1 MAGVGSPKRI
11 ASLVDALLQKHPSLV
26 IHYHRHTTDGLA
38 VPALVAAA
46 KAGAKILDVTDDPFT
61 RYYGHAPVRS
71 VNALLQENGLQ
82 TNLDLAPVD
91 DASRVIGDFIGH
103 YHEFESQF
111 RGFSYKVTEHRMPG
125 GAFPSSFEQAV
136 KGDFLHLMPHILRG
150 MSDGNRFIK
159 YFDVTPGSQITWTT
173 WVGIV
178 QYHFKEGG
186 YKEVESI
193 LDLCERFIAGG
204 QRLTTLEPEERE
216 RLLGLYSHATDD
228 LKSLL
233 LGRYGPLPF
242 GWPADWVYQSVFGD
256 GWAERVKHE
265 RIDASPLARKKKE
278 DIDALKHELET
289 KIGRHA
295 TPSELVLYLQHPGA
309 TVDFLVFRRKYGNT
323 SLLPTPVWLDG
334 LKAVGNE
341 VRFEQ
346 NGKPNTIKLVSI
358 GAEVGGV
365 RHIVLAVNNTMHVF
379 PVEMPA
385 YKERLK
391 GGPRFAD
398 PAVKGEVASPMM
410 GNVWRIGDKD
420 RVLKVGDIVKQGQE
434 IMNIEAM
441 KIETAILSPMHGVV
455 KEIPVKL
462 NEAVVERQLV
472 MVLGEVPWPEP
483 KRKTAVSKN
492 AKK

>member
-1 MAGVGSPKRI
+1 
-11 ASLVDALLQKHPSLV
+11 
-26 IHYHRHTTDGLA
+26 
-38 VPALVAAA
+38 
-46 KAGAKILDVTDDPFT
+46 
-61 RYYGHAPVRS
+61 
-71 VNALLQENGLQ
+71 
-82 TNLDLAPVD
+82 
-91 DASRVIGDFIGH
+91 
-103 YHEFESQF
+103 
-111 RGFSYKVTEHRMPG
+111 
-125 GAFPSSFEQAV
+125 
-136 KGDFLHLMPHILRG
+136 
-150 MSDGNRFIK
+150 
-159 YFDVTPGSQITWTT
+159 
-173 WVGIV
+173 
-178 QYHFKEGG
+178 
-186 YKEVESI
+186 
-193 LDLCERFIAGG
+193 
-204 QRLTTLEPEERE
+204 
-216 RLLGLYSHATDD
+216 
-228 LKSLL
+228 

-256 GWAERVKHE
+256 GWAERVKRE

-278 DIDALKHELET
+278 DIEALKRELEA

-295 TPSELVLYLQHPGA
+295 TPSELILYLQHPGA

-462 NEAVVERQLV
+462 NEAVVERQLL

-483 KRKTAVSKN
+483 KRKAAASKN
-492 AKK
+492 TKKA